1 NCAIC
6 HLLECSSSEETMDL
20 ADLGA
25 IATVIQRLTSS
36 AQHIAEL
43 RKSRMAE
50 EKKSRGLD
58 EESLRAI
65 EERLN
70 LL

>member
-1 NCAIC
+1 
-6 HLLECSSSEETMDL
+6 MDL